1 MKNIFLAILINNLFG
16 FTYNVIISPD
26 TLYAGSILKIQLNIE
41 NLSIDEV
48 PIFYDLDKNDNYTQI
63 NKQLTKSSI
72 IYELQF
78 WEVGEMLLPPIKL
91 KINNKG
97 ESEFI
102 YIQTDTIKV
111 NSYLSNS
118 DLNLKNI
125 KNIKKINLHSKY
137 QTIFLLIIIILGL
150 FFTKYIIK
158 YRSNKKE
165 DLYSYGNYA
174 KSPLKIA
181 LSDIKTL
188 KAPRDINKENAG
200 KYYLNL
206 SIILKK
212 YINSVFYIRAS
223 EMTSTEITQYF
234 ISKKIDKDILL
245 RWNSIIQKLDNVK
258 YANKIPLDYEL
269 NENVDEL
276 VEVIKIL
283 NKIKNN
289 Y

>member
-26 TLYAGSILKIQLNIE
+26 TLYAGSILKIQINIDNLNIY
-41 NLSIDEV
+41 EV

-78 WEVGEMLLPPIKL
+78 WEIGDMLLPPIKL

-97 ESEFI
+97 ESEYY

-125 KNIKKINLHSKY
+125 KNIKNINLHSKY
-137 QTIFLLIIIILGL
+137 KIIFLVIIIILGL
-150 FFTKYIIK
+150 FITIYIIK
-158 YRSNKKE
+158 NRSNKIVA
-165 DLYSYGNYA
+165 LYSSGNYI

-181 LSDIKTL
+181 LSDIKSL
-188 KAPRDINKENAG
+188 KVPMDINKENACI
-200 KYYLNL
+200 YYLNL
-206 SIILKK
+206 SVILKK

-223 EMTSTEITQYF
+223 EMTTTEITQYF
-234 ISKKIDKDILL
+234 TSQKINKDILL
-245 RWNSIIQKLDNVK
+245 RWESIIQKLDNVK
-258 YANKIPLDYEL
+258 YANKIPLAYEL
-269 NENVDEL
+269 NENVLEL
-276 VEVIKIL
+276 IEIIKIL
-283 NKIKNN
+283 NNIKE
-289 Y
+289 